1 MQEQGYVDFRDLFL
15 SQLSSRAFG
24 GSGTSPYGDLF
35 RTLFQMLYEKV
46 LNTYSTNG
54 EAINDLIAKWTK
66 DQSNV
71 TGAFMVVEEALDT
84 NGSFTL
90 AGLTAN
96 MALKLSNVSVH
107 NLNSLGRPLE
117 LLQPVSSAAN
127 LLNNTFSMGSGGN
140 PLRFAA
146 RLLLSLSDDGKY
158 LGGNLQIYLIDPLF

>member
-1 MQEQGYVDFRDLFL
+1 
-15 SQLSSRAFG
+15 
-24 GSGTSPYGDLF
+24 
-35 RTLFQMLYEKV
+35 MLYEKV
-46 LNTYSTNG
+46 LNTNSKNG
-54 EAINDLIAKWTK
+54 EAINDLIAKWTL

-71 TGAFMVVEEALDT
+71 TGAFMVIEEALDT
-84 NGSFTL
+84 NGILTL
-90 AGLTAN
+90 AGLTAE

-127 LLNNTFSMGSGGN
+127 LLENTLSFGSGGN

-158 LGGNLQIYLIDPLF
+158 LDGEPVNLSD